1 MVRCVHG
8 YVGQD
13 APWCQI
19 ARHHVHNHT
28 AASESYGKG
37 ISAVKAY
44 PVFVRVHHRPEP
56 RLGYGIDSIT
66 YHIYY
71 LKLRRIGGMA
81 AAWLPGEFE
90 ATRPSFGFGNEGE
103 GGLLLFLGHLRLV
116 AGRSQVSLMLGL

>member
-1 MVRCVHG
+1 PRAKAMGRV
-8 YVGQD
+8 
-13 APWCQI
+13 
-19 ARHHVHNHT
+19 
-28 AASESYGKG
+28 

-44 PVFVRVHHRPEP
+44 PLFVGVHHRPEP

-103 GGLLLFLGHLRLV
+103 GRLLLFLGHLRLA
-116 AGRSQVSLMLGL
+116 AGRSQASLMLGL